1 MSAGAM
7 SLKAQ
12 IRNLAKKKNIK
23 AQVLLQ
29 NFVYERFLERL
40 SLSEYKDGF
49 DPAGHPFCLST
60 VKQ

>member
-29 NFVYERFLERL
+29 TFVFERFLERL
-40 SLSEYKDGF
+40 TLPQSLRHEKISKLSLS
-49 DPAGHPFCLST
+49 AGLT
-60 VKQ
+60 Y